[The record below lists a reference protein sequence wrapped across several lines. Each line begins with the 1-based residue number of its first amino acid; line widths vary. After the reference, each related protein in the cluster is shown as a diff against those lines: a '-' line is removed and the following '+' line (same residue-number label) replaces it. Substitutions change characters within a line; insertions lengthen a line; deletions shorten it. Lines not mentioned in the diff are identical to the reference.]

1 MYSISEV
8 SNGVNESNSKDQ
20 CDEKWEKCGFFG
32 TRDVSEITNS
42 NGSTFTYVL
51 RGVLIPS
58 VGILGLIGNTLS
70 IIIFNRPEMKI
81 WNSNGSYEMTKTSF
95 IIKGKKYFIKDRRKS
110 TYVFNIYTT
119 VWTVK
124 VHVFWEGHKNWSNL
138 QCHFDVY

>member
-32 TRDVSEITNS
+32 TRDVSEITKS

-110 TYVFNIYTT
+110 TYSTYTLQSGLLKFMFSEKATKIDQIFN
-119 VWTVK
+119 V
-124 VHVFWEGHKNWSNL
+124 NL
-138 QCHFDVY
+138 TFIK